1 MRCWRFSPNSM
12 ANLAQLRVL
21 EELDGLVLVDK
32 PEGIAFSTV
41 VKTVKRK
48 FNLVKL
54 GHGGSLDAFAS
65 GLLVLLL
72 NGANRY
78 VDRIM
83 SADRV
88 YEGALVF
95 GETTDTG
102 DRLGRPAPLP
112 GRVLGVE
119 EARGDIFQVEPRF
132 CAVRREG
139 TAEYEI
145 ADTGEHKQFLS
156 HIYKFE
162 LEGGPAAGAKA
173 GVAAKF
179 SLSASKNLIPRALA
193 QDMGATLVSL
203 RRTKIGKLSIDDAI
217 PFDKLLETDIG
228 NLPSCVVPISRA
240 LR

>member
-1 MRCWRFSPNSM
+1 M
-12 ANLAQLRVL
+12 ANLTQLRML
-21 EELDGLVLVDK
+21 EDLDGLVLVDK

-65 GLLVLLL
+65 GLMVLLL

-83 SADRV
+83 SADRT
-88 YEGALVF
+88 YEGSLVF
-95 GETTDTG
+95 GKTTDTG
-102 DRLGRPAPLP
+102 DRMGRPAPLP
-112 GRVLGVE
+112 GHVLGVE

-132 CAVRREG
+132 CSVRREG

-145 ADTGEHKQFLS
+145 ADTGEHKQFLA

-162 LEGGPAAGAKA
+162 LEGGAAAAAKGGEA
-173 GVAAKF
+173 VKF
-179 SLSASKNLIPRALA
+179 SLSASKNLLPRALA

-203 RRTKIGKLSIDDAI
+203 RRTKIGRLAVADAI
-217 PFDKLLETDIG
+217 QFDKMLELG
-228 NLPSCVVPISRA
+228 LGEFPSCVIPLSKA
-240 LR
+240 LL